1 MRKNPKNSNCN
12 ECNISFENEKTYN
25 SHCLDLHSTI
35 ELFSSDET
43 SKSSLSKSRKL
54 KKSDNVNLV
63 KNLKN
68 MKRKRSNDS
77 NIASECK
84 KRKEDLDL
92 SELDVELIHEIPNMK
107 PMVMECRDCKVI
119 FENEFEQKT
128 HIITEHLQTKVS
140 GLRDESIERQIKQE
154 LISIGS
160 NDLPEGQQ
168 ILMTY
173 KDAHNVTNLIN
184 EDQAPLTKVPNE
196 VTQLSVS
203 PKST

>member
-1 MRKNPKNSNCN
+1 MITRVTFILVSND
-12 ECNISFENEKTYN
+12 KTYN
-25 SHCLDLHSTI
+25 NHYLDLHSII
-35 ELFSSDET
+35 ELFSSEET
-43 SKSSLSKSRKL
+43 SKSRKF
-54 KKSDNVNLV
+54 KKSANVNLI
-63 KNLKN
+63 KNSKN

-107 PMVMECRDCKVI
+107 STVMEYRDCMII
-119 FENEFEQKT
+119 FDNEFEQKN
-128 HIITEHLQTKVS
+128 HFITQHLQTKVS
-140 GLRDESIERQIKQE
+140 RSRDESIERQIKQE

-160 NDLPEGQQ
+160 KDLPEGQQ

-173 KDAHNVTNLIN
+173 KDAHNVSHLLN
-184 EDQAPLTKVPNE
+184 EDQQSSA
-196 VTQLSVS
+196 S

>member
-1 MRKNPKNSNCN
+1 
-12 ECNISFENEKTYN
+12 
-25 SHCLDLHSTI
+25 
-35 ELFSSDET
+35 
-43 SKSSLSKSRKL
+43 
-54 KKSDNVNLV
+54 
-63 KNLKN
+63 

-77 NIASECK
+77 NMASECK

-128 HIITEHLQTKVS
+128 HFITEHLQTKVS
-140 GLRDESIERQIKQE
+140 RSRDESIERQIKQE

-160 NDLPEGQQ
+160 KDLPEGQQ

-173 KDAHNVTNLIN
+173 KDAHNVTHLIN
-184 EDQAPLTKVPNE
+184 EDHAPLTQVSNE
-196 VTQLSVS
+196 LTQSSAS